1 MGFPIN
7 YVAVQNEPLY
17 ETGGYPTMFMTP
29 LDEGNFISQH
39 LGPALV
45 AQRFRNLG
53 WNFANQ
59 NTDPNDATPGI
70 LGYEHNWDNP
80 LYPELLL
87 RNPAV
92 RPFLAGVSFH
102 CYAGRCD
109 GGAEC
114 DP

>member
-1 MGFPIN
+1 M
-7 YVAVQNEPLY
+7 QNEPLY

-45 AQRFRNLG
+45 AQRFRNHG

-102 CYAGRCD
+102 CYAGRC
-109 GGAEC
+109 GGSAEC
-114 DP
+114 DS